1 MVPFQADS
9 FPNYTYFPTIIPR
22 KLVENFAMP
31 IFARPSLQR
40 IVHNLCAN
48 PPVSV
53 SLVGG
58 PLMGKSS
65 VLAHLAG
72 ELSTAL
78 GGDHPIVQINCA
90 QIIPGKQPP
99 TPPTKGVGWT
109 VLLDNGDAIA
119 QWNHED
125 QRQWAEWIA
134 SPQTARGLLLVSRRP
149 VYEIGAEDGL
159 APGLPYFQQ
168 SFLGLIDDEEARRV
182 IAAALSTYPE
192 SGPLADALAAWCG
205 GHPFL
210 LDRVADVLADVAGM
224 LPGRQPLGPAHLPLL
239 RLRLTAAYGRLLF
252 ESQWRAVES
261 SDEPNQRPIAG
272 LLQQLQRRGV
282 PFDELSPNQAE
293 AMNWLLVQGLA
304 GIDSHSYRLFSP
316 LLADFLALKQPAEQ
330 PVSRSIH
337 PSPATGQRSARALIE
352 QEAHRFTPQEK
363 ALLLYFLDRPGV
375 IVSVEELL
383 AQVWQR
389 PDGSSRRVQ
398 EGIRRLRHRLTEFTE
413 SIGAIDNEW
422 GQGYRYVPIDQ
433 TIS

>member
-1 MVPFQADS
+1 M
-9 FPNYTYFPTIIPR
+9 
-22 KLVENFAMP
+22 LVMFSLP
-31 IFARPSLQR
+31 IFARPALPR

-48 PPVSV
+48 PPISV

-65 VLAHLAG
+65 VLAYLAG

-78 GGDHPIVQINCA
+78 GGDHPIVQVNCA
-90 QIIPGKQPP
+90 QMTSGERPP
-99 TPPTKGVGWT
+99 APPAKGVGWT
-109 VLLDNGDAIA
+109 VLLDNWDAIT

-125 QRQWAEWIA
+125 QRQWVAWIS
-134 SPQTARGLLLVSRRP
+134 SPQAGRGLLLVSRRP

-159 APGLPYFQQ
+159 ASGLPYFQQ
-168 SFLGLIDDEEARRV
+168 SFLGLIDDEEAQRI

-192 SGPLADALAAWCG
+192 SGALADALVEWCG

-210 LDRVADVLADVAGM
+210 LDRVAEVLADVAGM

-239 RLRLTAAYGRLLF
+239 RLRLAAAYGRLLF

-261 SDEPNQRPIAG
+261 SDDPSKKPVAG
-272 LLQQLQRRGV
+272 LLQQLLRRGIR
-282 PFDELSPNQAE
+282 FDELSPAQAE

-304 GIDSHSYRLFSP
+304 GIDGHNYRLFSP
-316 LLADFLALKQPAEQ
+316 LLADYLALKQPTEQ
-330 PVSRSIH
+330 PITRSIH
-337 PSPATGQRSARALIE
+337 PNPAPGENDAHALVE
-352 QEAHRFTPQEK
+352 REAHRFTPQEK
-363 ALLLYFLDRPGV
+363 TLLLYFLDRPGV
-375 IVSVEELL
+375 IVSMEELL
-383 AQVWQR
+383 VQVWQR

-398 EGIRRLRHRLTEFTE
+398 EGIRRLRHRLTEFSD
-413 SIGAIDNEW
+413 SIGTIDNEW